1 MNEEQKNNI
10 TEKILKPASG
20 GLMLILLLCALLI
33 TIGGMVGGSIM
44 LGNHSYVSGGI
55 LLAISVILFI
65 ADCIAFAG
73 LKIVGPNEAVVFTL
87 FGNYYGTHD
96 HNSKDDK

>member
-44 LGNHSYVSGGI
+44 LGNHSYVSGGDTVCNI
-55 LLAISVILFI
+55 CHPFYCRLYRLCRI
-65 ADCIAFAG
+65 
-73 LKIVGPNEAVVFTL
+73 
-87 FGNYYGTHD
+87 
-96 HNSKDDK
+96 KDRWTERSRCLYPFR

>member
-65 ADCIAFAG
+65 ADCIALA
-73 LKIVGPNEAVVFTL
+73 
-87 FGNYYGTHD
+87 
-96 HNSKDDK
+96 

>member
-33 TIGGMVGGSIM
+33 TIGGMVGGSIL

-55 LLAISVILFI
+55 LLAISRSE
-65 ADCIAFAG
+65 
-73 LKIVGPNEAVVFTL
+73 EASCRERVS
-87 FGNYYGTHD
+87 Y
-96 HNSKDDK
+96 

>member
-33 TIGGMVGGSIM
+33 TIGGMVGGSIL
-44 LGNHSYVSGGI
+44 LGNHAYVSGGI

-65 ADCIAFAG
+65 ADCIALAG
-73 LKIVGPNEAVVFTL
+73 
-87 FGNYYGTHD
+87 
-96 HNSKDDK
+96 

>member
-33 TIGGMVGGSIM
+33 TIGGMVGDRK
-44 LGNHSYVSGGI
+44 
-55 LLAISVILFI
+55 SV
-65 ADCIAFAG
+65 
-73 LKIVGPNEAVVFTL
+73 V
-87 FGNYYGTHD
+87 
-96 HNSKDDK
+96 